1 MILNNFRH
9 LSAVLGFACCAAIA
23 APGEDRQVA
32 AAYDAYSAGD
42 AMKLARHAKHLESH
56 VLAPWLDY
64 WQLAVRLE
72 DAAPDEVREFLAK
85 HADTYL
91 EELLRG
97 DWLRLTGRR
106 AEWQEFDREAERYA
120 REDPEIRCYAWLSR
134 LERRDEG
141 AAAEAK
147 QIWLEPEE
155 HAEGCAKLAD
165 ALVVRSVIATDDV
178 WQRVRVLFERGQITA
193 AKAVLGYLGK
203 DDAPD
208 ESALAEAAREPK
220 RLISRLPE
228 SLPGRAAREVA
239 VLAGIRYARH
249 DPRAAAEALEGVL
262 AERLPQADVQYLWS
276 RVALSAARE
285 HLPEALDWYARAGD
299 IELSDYQLGWK
310 TRAALRAGRWQ
321 IVRESIDRM
330 SMRARREPAWTYWY
344 ARALAAH
351 GEVTGSRAY
360 YLRIAGQTDFYG
372 LLATEELGYVSAVP
386 EGMYVPS
393 EEEVRAAGRD
403 AALVR
408 ALELIR
414 LGIRT
419 EGVREWL
426 YAIRRF
432 DDRQLLAAAELAL
445 RAEVYDRAINTAD
458 RTTRLHNFALRYP
471 VPFHDVFREYARSQ
485 GLDEAWVLGLVRQE
499 SRFIAEARSAAGAAG
514 LMQVMPHTAR
524 HVARKIGMRN
534 YRPRRV
540 MEIETNVTLGT
551 GYLRMVL
558 DQLGHP
564 VIASAAYNAGPNRA
578 RRWRDA
584 ERPLEGA
591 IFAETIPFGET
602 RDYVKKVTANA
613 VFYAALLHNQLT
625 PIKARLGMIAAA
637 NGIVALDA
645 EER

>member
-1 MILNNFRH
+1 MILNNLRH
-9 LSAVLGFACCAAIA
+9 LSAVLGFTCCAALA
-23 APGEDRQVA
+23 APGDDKQIV
-32 AAYDAYSAGD
+32 AAYDAYRAGD
-42 AMKLARHAKHLESH
+42 AMKLARHAKQLESH
-56 VLAPWLDY
+56 LLAPWLDY
-64 WQLAVRLE
+64 WQLTVRLE
-72 DAAPDEVREFLAK
+72 DASAEEVRALLAK

-106 AEWQEFDREAERYA
+106 AEWQEFDRQAERYA
-120 REDPEIRCYAWLSR
+120 RDEPEIRCYALLSR
-134 LERRDEG
+134 LERSDE
-141 AAAEAK
+141 AAVAEARE
-147 QIWLEPEE
+147 IWLEPAE
-155 HAEGCAKLAD
+155 HAEGCAKLVD
-165 ALVVRSVIATDDV
+165 TLVVRSSISTDDV
-178 WQRVRVLFERGQITA
+178 WQRVRVLFEHGQITA
-193 AKAVLGYLGK
+193 AKAVLGYLKK
-203 DDAPD
+203 DEAPD

-220 RLISRLPE
+220 RLLSRLPE
-228 SLPGRAAREVA
+228 ALPARAAREVA
-239 VLAGIRYARH
+239 VLAGVRYARH

-262 AERLPQADVQYLWS
+262 AERLPQADVRYLWG
-276 RVALSAARE
+276 RIGFEAARE
-285 HLPEALDWYARAGD
+285 HLREALDWYARAGD
-299 IELSDYQLGWK
+299 IALTDTQLAWK

-321 IVRESIDRM
+321 VVRESIDRM
-330 SMRARREPAWTYWY
+330 SMRARRDPAWTYWY

-386 EGMYVPS
+386 DGIHVPS
-393 EEEVRAAGRD
+393 EEEVQAAGRD
-403 AALVR
+403 AGLAR

-426 YAIRRF
+426 YAIRHF
-432 DDRQLLAAAELAL
+432 DDQRLLAAAELAL

-471 VPFHDVFREYARSQ
+471 VPFHDVFRGYARSQ

-534 YRPRRV
+534 YRARRV
-540 MEIETNVTLGT
+540 MEVETNVTLGT

-591 IFAETIPFGET
+591 IFAETIPFPET

-613 VFYAALLHNQLT
+613 VFYAALLHNKLT
-625 PIKARLGMIAAA
+625 PIKARLGTIAAA
-637 NGIVALDA
+637 NGVAVLDA

>member
-9 LSAVLGFACCAAIA
+9 LSAVLGFACFGALA
-23 APGEDRQVA
+23 APGEDKRIV

-42 AMKLARHAKHLESH
+42 AMQLARHAKPLENH
-56 VLAPWLDY
+56 VLAPWLEY

-72 DAAPDEVREFLAK
+72 DASVDEVRAFLAK
-85 HADTYL
+85 HDDTYVA
-91 EELLRG
+91 ELLRG

-106 AEWQEFDREAERYA
+106 AEWQEFDREAARYG
-120 REDPEIRCYAWLSR
+120 RDDPEIRCYAWLSR
-134 LERRDEG
+134 LERNDE
-141 AAAEAK
+141 AAIAEAK
-147 QIWLEPEE
+147 TIWLEPEE
-155 HAEGCAKLAD
+155 HAEGCAKLVD
-165 ALVVRSVIATDDV
+165 ALVLRSSLSTDEV

-193 AKAVLGYLGK
+193 AKTVLGYLKK
-203 DDAPD
+203 DEAPD
-208 ESALAEAAREPK
+208 EGALAEAAREPK
-220 RLISRLPE
+220 RLISRLPAAL
-228 SLPGRAAREVA
+228 SSRATREVA
-239 VLAGIRYARH
+239 VLAGVRYARH
-249 DPRAAAEALEGVL
+249 DPQAAAEALEGVL
-262 AERLPQADVQYLWS
+262 SERLPEDDVRYLWG
-276 RVALSAARE
+276 RVALEAARE
-285 HLPEALDWYARAGD
+285 HRPETLDWYARAGD
-299 IELSDYQLGWK
+299 GALSDNQLGWK
-310 TRAALRAGRWQ
+310 ARAALRVGRWQ
-321 IVRESIDRM
+321 VVRESIDRM
-330 SMRARREPAWTYWY
+330 SARARRDPAWIYWY

-372 LLATEELGYVSAVP
+372 LLATEELGYVASVP
-386 EGMYVPS
+386 DGDYVPS
-393 EEEVRAAGRD
+393 EEEVKAAGRD
-403 AALVR
+403 PGLAR

-426 YAIRRF
+426 YAIRDF
-432 DDRQLLAAAELAL
+432 DDARLLAAAELAL

-458 RTTRLHNFALRYP
+458 RTKRLHNFALRYP
-471 VPFHDVFREYARSQ
+471 VPFHQVFREYARSQ

-499 SRFIAEARSAAGAAG
+499 SRFIAEARSSAGAAG

-534 YRPRRV
+534 YRSRRV
-540 MEIETNVTLGT
+540 MEVETNVTLGT
-551 GYLRMVL
+551 GYMKLVL

-613 VFYAALLHNQLT
+613 VFYAAVLQNKLT
-625 PIKARLGMIAAA
+625 PIKARLGIIAAA
-637 NGIVALDA
+637 NGAEALD
-645 EER
+645 EELP